1 MYSLLLAIFAV
12 IMLVMT
18 EKLKNGTV
26 AFSADRSK
34 A

>member
-26 AFSADRSK
+26 PKGYCSTQ
-34 A
+34 